1 MMLDKSIYSQP
12 PSHNK
17 FVLESKK
24 LDLDSGLLGKC
35 FGSKSNAPMNIAGL
49 FVTLLL
55 FAGIAVLFIGCSIPA
70 GEFWKIIA
78 PLMTM
83 VMGYLFGKS
92 SKDS

>member
-1 MMLDKSIYSQP
+1 MSDNAIYTQP

-17 FVLESKK
+17 FTIESKK
-24 LDLDSGLLGKC
+24 LDLESGILGKC
-35 FGSKSNAPMNIAGL
+35 FGSRSNAPMNIAGL

-55 FAGIAVLFIGCSIPA
+55 VAGIAVLFVSCTIPA

>member
-1 MMLDKSIYSQP
+1 MGEKITYTPQP
-12 PSHNK
+12 THSK
-17 FVLESKK
+17 LILESKK

-92 SKDS
+92 SKDT